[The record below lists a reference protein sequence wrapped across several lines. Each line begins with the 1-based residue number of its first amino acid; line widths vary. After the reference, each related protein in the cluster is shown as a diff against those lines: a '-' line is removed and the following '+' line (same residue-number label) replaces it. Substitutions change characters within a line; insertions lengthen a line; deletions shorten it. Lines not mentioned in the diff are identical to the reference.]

1 MIYVVLMAAVFLADY
16 IIKDRIEK
24 KDPKD
29 VVRTIAGGRIKLQ
42 RFHNTGMCMSIM
54 KGRQKLVMAIS
65 LIFTL
70 FVTIY
75 FIVTL
80 TKGGS
85 VLLKTGLA
93 LLLGGA
99 YSNVYDR
106 MKRNYVVDYFSFV
119 VKHKRL
125 KNIVFNISDFFIAAG
140 AALMVI
146 SSR

>member
-1 MIYVVLMAAVFLADY
+1 MIYVVIMAAVFLADY
-16 IIKDRIEK
+16 VIKDRIEK

-29 VVRTIAGGRIKLQ
+29 VERTIVGGRIRLS

-54 KGRQKLVMAIS
+54 KGRQKLVMAVS

-70 FVTIY
+70 LVTIY

-99 YSNVYDR
+99 YHFDLALL
-106 MKRNYVVDYFSFV
+106 DAIDLEAL
-119 VKHKRL
+119 RL
-125 KNIVFNISDFFIAAG
+125 G
-140 AALMVI
+140 RRALGHLGG
-146 SSR
+146 RRRGHAL